1 MIDLLKT
8 LINNLSYVIIL
19 AFIISNLSIF
29 KKIIQ
34 RDEFRRSD
42 LMILSLTFAIF
53 GIIGTYTG
61 TDVNGAIANTRI
73 IGVMSGGILFGPFVG
88 IVAGII
94 AGIHRFVYDIDGI
107 TSIPCA
113 ITTILAGF
121 VSAYIYKKGKRF
133 EKWIYG
139 LIGGI
144 ILESIEMFL
153 ILLLSKPYSSALDIV
168 KSIYFPMSF
177 TNALG
182 ISILI
187 LLIQK
192 IYNEKDQIAAKQ
204 SQLALEIA
212 NKTLPYFREINSDSL
227 KQICS
232 IIKDSTGAV
241 AVAIT
246 DRHTILAHEGIGSDH
261 HINGE
266 PIQTSVTRQV
276 IKDGCIKIL
285 KTPQEIECS
294 SENCPL
300 KSALVVPL
308 KEGEEIIG
316 TLKLYY
322 AKENGISY
330 TNEKL
335 AIGLSQLIST
345 QLEISKVGK
354 LKELATKA
362 ELKALQAQINPHFL
376 FNALNTII
384 SFLRT
389 SPNEARE
396 LIVNLST
403 YLRYNIEEIS
413 TLVDISKE
421 LQQVKAYVEI
431 EKARFGDKLN
441 VTYDIDERIQIKIP
455 SLIIQPL
462 VENSI
467 KHGILKGS
475 GYGNVRIEIKK
486 NDSNEVIIS
495 IEDDG
500 KGISQAYID
509 TIYAGTVKENKIGMS
524 NVHSRL
530 LHIYGTGLKIERL
543 AIGTKI
549 SFVIHDH
556 INDSSFVL

>member
-1 MIDLLKT
+1 MINLLKNLT
-8 LINNLSYVIIL
+8 NNLGYVILI
-19 AFIISNLSIF
+19 AFIISSLSVF

-34 RDEFRRSD
+34 RDEFRKLD
-42 LMILSLTFAIF
+42 LIVLSLTFAIF

-73 IGVMSGGILFGPFVG
+73 IGIMAGGILCGPFVG
-88 IVAGII
+88 ILSGII
-94 AGIHRFVYDIDGI
+94 AGLHRFTYDIGGI

-113 ITTILAGF
+113 ITTILSGF
-121 VSAYIYKKGKRF
+121 VSAYIYKRSIKF
-133 EKWIYG
+133 EKWFYG

-144 ILESIEMFL
+144 IMESIEMLL
-153 ILLLSKPYSSALDIV
+153 ILLISKPYSEALSIV

-182 ISILI
+182 ICILI

-192 IYNEKDQIAAKQ
+192 IFNEKEQIAAKQ
-204 SQLALEIA
+204 AQLALEIA
-212 NKTLPYFREINSDSL
+212 NKTLPYFREINSDAF
-227 KQICS
+227 KKICS
-232 IIKDSTGAV
+232 IIKDSTGAA

-246 DRHTILAHEGIGSDH
+246 DKNMILAHEGLGSDH
-261 HINGE
+261 HICNQ
-266 PIQTSVTRQV
+266 PVQTTATKQV
-276 IKDGCIKIL
+276 LKDGIIRIL
-285 KTPQEIECS
+285 NSPKEIECS
-294 SENCPL
+294 SKNCPL
-300 KSALVVPL
+300 KSAIIVPL
-308 KEGEEIIG
+308 MEETEVIG

-322 AKENGISY
+322 SKEKGVSF

-335 AIGLSQLIST
+335 AIGLSQIIST

-362 ELKALQAQINPHFL
+362 EIKALQAQINPHFL
-376 FNALNTII
+376 FNALNTIV
-384 SFLRT
+384 SFLRFD
-389 SPNEARE
+389 PNNARN

-413 TLVDISKE
+413 TFVDIQKE
-421 LQQVKAYVEI
+421 LEQVKAYVEI

-441 VTYDIDERIQIKIP
+441 VIYDIDENIHIKIP
-455 SLIIQPL
+455 SLIIQPI

-475 GYGNVRIEIKK
+475 GSGNVSIKVKK
-486 NDSNEVIIS
+486 NSLKEISVI

-500 KGISQAYID
+500 IGIPQAVID
-509 TIYAGTVKENKIGMS
+509 SIYRGAVKENKIGIY

-530 LHIYGTGLKIERL
+530 KYIYDKGLIIERL
-543 AIGTKI
+543 NKGTKV
-549 SFVIHDH
+549 SFTIYEN
-556 INDSSFVL
+556 NDS

>member
-1 MIDLLKT
+1 M
-8 LINNLSYVIIL
+8 
-19 AFIISNLSIF
+19 
-29 KKIIQ
+29 IQ
-34 RDEFRRSD
+34 RDEFRWFELIS
-42 LMILSLTFAIF
+42 LSIIFALF

-73 IGVMSGGILFGPFVG
+73 IGVMAGGILCGPFVG
-88 IVAGII
+88 IVSGII
-94 AGIHRFVYDIDGI
+94 AGIHRFAYDIGGI

-113 ITTILAGF
+113 ITTIIAGF
-121 VSAYIYKKGKRF
+121 VSAYIYKKGKRL

-139 LIGGI
+139 LIGGFLI
-144 ILESIEMFL
+144 ESIEMFL

-182 ISILI
+182 ISILV

-192 IYNEKDQIAAKQ
+192 IFNEKDQIAAKQ
-204 SQLALEIA
+204 AQLALEIA

-227 KQICS
+227 RQICS

-246 DRHTILAHEGIGSDH
+246 DRNKILAHEGLGADH
-261 HINGE
+261 HISGE
-266 PIQTSVTRQV
+266 PLQTTATKLV
-276 IKDGCIKIL
+276 IKKGEMLIL
-285 KTPQEIECS
+285 NSPKEIECS
-294 SENCPL
+294 AESCPL
-300 KSALVVPL
+300 KSALIVPL
-308 KEGEEIIG
+308 KGGEEVIG

-322 AKENGISY
+322 AKENGVSF
-330 TNEKL
+330 TNQKL
-335 AIGLSQLIST
+335 ALGLSQLIST
-345 QLEISKVGK
+345 QLEISKLGK
-354 LKELATKA
+354 LKELAAKA
-362 ELKALQAQINPHFL
+362 EIKALQAQINPHFL

-389 SPNEARE
+389 NPDEARE

-403 YLRYNIEEIS
+403 YLRYNIEETS

-441 VTYDIDERIQIKIP
+441 VTYDIDENIQIKIP

-475 GYGNVRIEIKK
+475 GSGNVRIEIKRK
-486 NDSNEVIIS
+486 NCNDVDIA

-500 KGISQAYID
+500 IGISQTVID
-509 TIYAGTVKENKIGMS
+509 SIKSGAVRENKIGLY
-524 NVHSRL
+524 NVDSRL
-530 LHIYGTGLKIERL
+530 KYIYGAGLIIERL
-543 AIGTKI
+543 PVGTKI
-549 SFVIHDH
+549 SFVLHD
-556 INDSSFVL
+556 INKM